1 MTIAQAVLLG
11 AIQGLTEFLPVSS
24 RGHLAL
30 AQALMPGFSQP
41 GLVFDVSLHL
51 GTVLAIVGLEWGKIV
66 EVVRERYFLRLGSQ
80 LVLAMA
86 ATSALALPLRR
97 WAEESIRYPLLI
109 AAGFVVTAVLLVAV
123 PSAGGTIEG
132 RGMTWGAS
140 AFVGLAQGVVV
151 LLPGMSRS
159 GTTIVAGLSAR
170 LSRRWAADFSFL
182 LSIPAILG
190 AAVVEGWTHRSELAA
205 ARGYVGPV
213 VAGTLTAAVVGFA
226 ALVVTRRLVQQG
238 RLQLFAW
245 YLVPLAALTAGLRL
259 LGVW

>member
-1 MTIAQAVLLG
+1 MTVAQAVLLG

-51 GTVLAIVGLEWGKIV
+51 GTVVAIVALEWQKIV
-66 EVVRERYFLRLGSQ
+66 EVVRERYLVRLAAQ

-109 AAGFVVTAVLLVAV
+109 AAGFVVTGVLLIAV
-123 PSAGGTIEG
+123 RSRSGEIEG
-132 RGMTWGAS
+132 PSMTWGAS

-159 GTTIVAGLSAR
+159 GTTIVAGLGVG
-170 LSRRWAADFSFL
+170 LTRRWAADFSFL
-182 LSIPAILG
+182 LSVPAILG
-190 AAVVEGWTHRSELAA
+190 AAVVEGWSHRSELVA
-205 ARGYVGPV
+205 ARGFIWPFA
-213 VAGTLTAAVVGFA
+213 AGTLTAAIVGFA
-226 ALVVTRRLVQQG
+226 ALVLTRRLVQRG
-238 RLQLFAW
+238 RLHLFAF
-245 YLVPLAALTAGLRL
+245 YLLPLAALIVALRL

>member
-1 MTIAQAVLLG
+1 MTVAQAVLLG

-51 GTVLAIVGLEWGKIV
+51 GTVVAIVALEWQKIV
-66 EVVRERYFLRLGSQ
+66 EAVRERYLVRLAAQ

-86 ATSALALPLRR
+86 VTSALALPLRR

-109 AAGFVVTAVLLVAV
+109 AAGFVVTGVLLITVR
-123 PSAGGTIEG
+123 SRSGEIEG
-132 RGMTWGAS
+132 PSMTWGAS

-159 GTTIVAGLSAR
+159 GTTIVAGLGAG

-190 AAVVEGWTHRSELAA
+190 AAVVEGWSHRSELAA
-205 ARGYVGPV
+205 ARGFMWPV
-213 VAGTLTAAVVGFA
+213 AAGTLTAAIVGFA
-226 ALVVTRRLVQQG
+226 ALVLTRRLVQQG
-238 RLQLFAW
+238 RLHLFAY
-245 YLVPLAALTAGLRL
+245 YLLPLAALTVALRL

>member
-1 MTIAQAVLLG
+1 VTVPQAVLLG

-41 GLVFDVSLHL
+41 GLAFDVALHL
-51 GTVLAIVGLEWGKIV
+51 GTVIAIVALEWGKIV
-66 EVVRERYFLRLGSQ
+66 EVVRERYFLRLGAQ

-86 ATSALALPLRR
+86 ATSVLALPFRR

-109 AAGFVVTAVLLVAV
+109 AAGFVVTAALLVAV
-123 PSAGGTIEG
+123 RSTSGTIEG
-132 RGMTWGAS
+132 RRMTWGAS

-159 GTTIVAGLSAR
+159 GTTIVAGLGAR
-170 LSRRWAADFSFL
+170 LSRSWAADFSFL

-205 ARGYVGPV
+205 AGGYEGPV
-213 VAGTLTAAVVGFA
+213 VAGTLTAAIVGFA
-226 ALVVTRRLVQQG
+226 ALVVTRRLVQRG
-238 RLQLFAW
+238 RLHLFAF
-245 YLVPLAALTAGLRL
+245 YLVPLAALTVALSFM
-259 LGVW
+259 GVW

>member
-1 MTIAQAVLLG
+1 MSLWQAVLLG
-11 AIQGLTEFLPVSS
+11 TIQGLTEFLPVSS

-41 GLVFDVSLHL
+41 GLVFDVALHF
-51 GTVLAIVGLEWGKIV
+51 GTVLAIVALEWQKVV
-66 EVVRERYFLRLGSQ
+66 EVVRERYVLRLGAQ

-86 ATSALALPLRR
+86 ATSVLALPFRH
-97 WAEESIRYPLLI
+97 WAEDSIRYPLLI
-109 AAGFVVTAVLLVAV
+109 AGGFVVTAGLLIAV
-123 PSAGGTIEG
+123 RSRSGEIEST
-132 RGMTWGAS
+132 GMTYGAS

-159 GTTIVAGLSAR
+159 GTTIVAGLGSG

-190 AAVVEGWTHRSELAA
+190 AAVVEGWMHRSELAA
-205 ARGYVGPV
+205 ARRFVGPAI
-213 VAGTLTAAVVGFA
+213 AGTATAAVVGFL
-226 ALVVTRRLVQQG
+226 ALVLVRRLVQRG
-238 RLQLFAW
+238 RLHLFAL
-245 YLVPLAALTAGLRL
+245 YLLPLAVLTVGLSL

>member
-1 MTIAQAVLLG
+1 MTVAQAVLLG

-51 GTVLAIVGLEWGKIV
+51 GTVVAIVALEWKKIV
-66 EVVRERYFLRLGSQ
+66 EAVRERYIVRLGAH

-97 WAEESIRYPLLI
+97 WAEESIQYPLLI

-123 PSAGGTIEG
+123 RPASGGIDGPS
-132 RGMTWGAS
+132 MTWGAS

-159 GTTIVAGLSAR
+159 GTTIVAGLGAG

-190 AAVVEGWTHRSELAA
+190 AAVVEGWTHRSELAG
-205 ARGYVGPV
+205 AREFMGPV

-226 ALVVTRRLVQQG
+226 ALVLTRRLVQQG
-238 RLQLFAW
+238 RLHLFAY
-245 YLVPLAALTAGLRL
+245 YLLPLAALIVALRL
-259 LGVW
+259 WGVW

>member
-1 MTIAQAVLLG
+1 MTTWQAVLLG
-11 AIQGLTEFLPVSS
+11 TIQGLTEFLPVSS

-51 GTVLAIVGLEWGKIV
+51 GTVVAIMALEWQKIL
-66 EVVRERYFLRLGSQ
+66 EAVRERYLLRLGAH

-109 AAGFVVTAVLLVAV
+109 AAGFVVTAVLLIAV
-123 PSAGGTIEG
+123 RSAGGRIEG
-132 RGMTWGAS
+132 PSMTWGAS

-159 GTTIVAGLSAR
+159 GTTIVAGLGAG

-182 LSIPAILG
+182 LSVPAILG
-190 AAVVEGWTHRSELAA
+190 AAVVEAWTHRSELAA
-205 ARGYVGPV
+205 ASGYMGPV

-226 ALVVTRRLVQQG
+226 ALVLTRRLVQQG
-238 RLQLFAW
+238 RLHLFAY
-245 YLVPLAALTAGLRL
+245 YLLPLAALTVALRL
-259 LGVW
+259 MGVW

>member
-1 MTIAQAVLLG
+1 VTVPQAVLLG

-51 GTVLAIVGLEWGKIV
+51 GTVVAVVALEWGRIL
-66 EVVRERYFLRLGSQ
+66 EVVRERYFIRLGAQ
-80 LVLAMA
+80 LVLAMV

-109 AAGFVVTAVLLVAV
+109 AAGFVVTAALLVAV
-123 PSAGGTIEG
+123 RSTRGEIEG
-132 RGMTWGAS
+132 AGMTWSAS

-159 GTTIVAGLSAR
+159 GTTIVAGLSAG

-190 AAVVEGWTHRSELAA
+190 AAVVEGWMHRSELAA
-205 ARGYVGPV
+205 ARGYLGPV
-213 VAGTLTAAVVGFA
+213 VAGTLAAAVVGFA
-226 ALVVTRRLVQQG
+226 ALVVTRRLVQRG
-238 RLQLFAW
+238 RLHLFAC
-245 YLVPLAALTAGLRL
+245 YLVPLAALTVALRL
-259 LGVW
+259 MGVW

>member
-1 MTIAQAVLLG
+1 VTVPQAVLLG

-51 GTVLAIVGLEWGKIV
+51 GTVIAIVALEWGKIV
-66 EVVRERYFLRLGSQ
+66 EVVRERYFLRLGAQ

-123 PSAGGTIEG
+123 RSASGTIEG
-132 RGMTWGAS
+132 RGMSWGAS

-159 GTTIVAGLSAR
+159 GTTIVAGLGTG
-170 LSRRWAADFSFL
+170 LSRSWAADFSFL

-205 ARGYVGPV
+205 AAGYEGPI
-213 VAGTLTAAVVGFA
+213 VAGTLTAAIVGFA
-226 ALVVTRRLVQQG
+226 ALVVTRRLVRQG
-238 RLQLFAW
+238 RLHLFAF
-245 YLVPLAALTAGLRL
+245 YLVPLAALTVALSL
-259 LGVW
+259 MGVW